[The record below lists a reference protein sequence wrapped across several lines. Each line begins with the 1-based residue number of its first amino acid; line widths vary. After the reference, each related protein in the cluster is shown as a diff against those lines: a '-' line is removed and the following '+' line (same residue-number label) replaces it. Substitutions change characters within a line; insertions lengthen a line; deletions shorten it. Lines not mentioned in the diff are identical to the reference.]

1 MGQRVRGASASRRC
15 WLLRR
20 PKTRSTKPWKRA
32 SPPAIRRAGHFS
44 RASARPGE
52 DLELWTTPKPR
63 IFLSQNALS
72 AVVGSFAIRTGGAC
86 STAIP
91 HLVPDRRFAMTTR
104 KLDKKQWR
112 TFFDRV
118 STMLEGKEAEI
129 EIASLRLGDQVEAK
143 WLPLLG
149 IAYDPNDDIVEVAL
163 EGLDHLIP
171 KPRDI
176 YDEDSP
182 SGLVALEIVDADDVK
197 QIVKLRDPLM
207 LPAPSQMK

>member
-1 MGQRVRGASASRRC
+1 
-15 WLLRR
+15 
-20 PKTRSTKPWKRA
+20 
-32 SPPAIRRAGHFS
+32 
-44 RASARPGE
+44 
-52 DLELWTTPKPR
+52 
-63 IFLSQNALS
+63 
-72 AVVGSFAIRTGGAC
+72 
-86 STAIP
+86 
-91 HLVPDRRFAMTTR
+91 MTTR

-112 TFFDRV
+112 TFFDGI
-118 STMLEGKEAEI
+118 STTLEGKEAEI
-129 EIASLRLGDQVEAK
+129 EVASLRLGDQVEAE

-176 YDEDSP
+176 YDAP
-182 SGLVALEIVDADDVK
+182 GGLVALEIVDADDVR

>member
-1 MGQRVRGASASRRC
+1 MGQRRRGASASRSRR
-15 WLLRR
+15 LLRR
-20 PKTRSTKPWKRA
+20 PKTRSTKAWKRA
-32 SPPAIRRAGHFS
+32 SPPAIRRAGRS
-44 RASARPGE
+44 LLASARRGE
-52 DLELWTTPKPR
+52 NLELWTIPRPR
-63 IFLSQNALS
+63 IFSSRIALS
-72 AVVGSFAIRTGGAC
+72 AEVDSFAIRTGGAC

-91 HLVPDRRFAMTTR
+91 HLVPNRRFAMTTR

-118 STMLEGKEAEI
+118 STTLEGKEAEI
-129 EIASLRLGDQVEAK
+129 EIASLRLGDQVEAE

-176 YDEDSP
+176 YVEDAP
-182 SGLVALEIVDADDVK
+182 SGLVALEIVDAEDVK

-207 LPAPSQMK
+207 LPAPSRMK